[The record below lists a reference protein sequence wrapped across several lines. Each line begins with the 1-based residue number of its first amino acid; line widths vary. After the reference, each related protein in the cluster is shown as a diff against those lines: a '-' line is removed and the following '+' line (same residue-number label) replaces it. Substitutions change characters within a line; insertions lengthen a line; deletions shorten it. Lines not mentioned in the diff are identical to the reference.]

1 MPEYSTPP
9 LSAGLIATCR
19 EAGVCMLSTLSED
32 GELVSR
38 PMKVNAVDD
47 DGTFW
52 FFASA
57 SSDKIGAFEHDQRAN
72 VAFVSGEQWVS
83 VAGDIDLVD
92 DTEAKERH
100 WALKSRSFIA
110 DDPHDPELVLL
121 RMRTHTARTWQ
132 PRDYTAR
139 V

>member
-1 MPEYSTPP
+1 MSP
-9 LSAGLIATCR
+9 LSADLIATCR
-19 EAGVCMLSTLSED
+19 AAGVCMLTTLSED

-57 SSDKIGAFEHDQRAN
+57 SSDKVGAFEHDRRTNA
-72 VAFVSGEQWVS
+72 AFVSGAEWVS
-83 VAGDIDLVD
+83 VSGVIDLVD

-121 RMRTHTARTWQ
+121 RLRAQTIRTWQ
-132 PRDYTAR
+132 SRGHAVR
-139 V
+139 G